1 MLCFFL
7 PLLLIHA
14 SFLHVFFWIQVSESS
29 TTGLLQSDIKSALKT
44 AFANMDGPLS
54 VIDWCRGRSNI
65 AESVAMGDAYS
76 FHYTG
81 DIRESSN
88 SIPIGGDAMSPPQSS
103 NDRGIPV
110 ATSLNL
116 SSTSLLLPSPNI
128 ILPEGESH
136 DSS

>member
-1 MLCFFL
+1 M
-7 PLLLIHA
+7 I
-14 SFLHVFFWIQVSESS
+14 
-29 TTGLLQSDIKSALKT
+29 GLLQSDIKSALKT

-54 VIDWCRGRSNI
+54 VVDWCRGRSNI
-65 AESVAMGDAYS
+65 AESAAMGDAYS
-76 FHYTG
+76 FHYTTG
-81 DIRESSN
+81 DIRDTSN

-116 SSTSLLLPSPNI
+116 SSTSLLLPLPNI